1 MFVFMQVIHSDFC
14 FADDGFT
21 QQLLPFRPIQQTGA
35 GREKLLIFP
44 ENHIA
49 VGCIGDAAVLYDKR
63 FIALPS
69 PVIQR
74 IQPGPVGKLE
84 RIIYVIRLYKPKRP
98 DYFRGICRKSDVA
111 DSLFVLDPAL
121 HFLIAK
127 RLGQHHFEARQ
138 LRSGKS
144 EILRSPPHPFNVSL

>member
-1 MFVFMQVIHSDFC
+1 MARRIYIPYRDPHPILYVEHGVDKIYMFVFMQVIYSDFC
-14 FADDGFT
+14 LADDGFT

-69 PVIQR
+69 PVI
-74 IQPGPVGKLE
+74 
-84 RIIYVIRLYKPKRP
+84 
-98 DYFRGICRKSDVA
+98 
-111 DSLFVLDPAL
+111 
-121 HFLIAK
+121 
-127 RLGQHHFEARQ
+127 
-138 LRSGKS
+138 
-144 EILRSPPHPFNVSL
+144 